1 MVSKKNLKD
10 KIIEI
15 EIDIGLLKNK
25 MIQAYKNSDYFDGNF
40 YYKLL
45 VEREKI
51 LSKLQYK

>member
-1 MVSKKNLKD
+1 MLSKKNLKD
-10 KIIEI
+10 KIIQI

-25 MIQAYKNSDYFDGNF
+25 MIQAYKNNDYFDGNF

-51 LSKLQYK
+51 LSKLQYR